1 MTVNL
6 QLKPSDMNITHKG
19 VEPFVGLNLGDVNKF
34 RDSLTYNITSYLQS
48 VNIENDKD
56 GEILWLSSSYFIKEM
71 MGLFTSWYFTNEIAK
86 KNYTVSG
93 SEFIKSLLN
102 NDKIEN
108 KPIVDFYLRG
118 LPKPEAW
125 KKNLRFIKS
134 RVLKNNFPYCLPKM
148 IKKNDII
155 TFSKTRLIV
164 EHSKIV
170 SKRVVI
176 SKFNDWFS
184 SGNWIKNSEKGITKK
199 TEDLIVNFLVKAF
212 EDSGNKNVSNE
223 IIKYSREILIII
235 CSRTNFFL
243 NELKLN
249 SKYLPNTLWISTA
262 GLFYNRL
269 MARVVMMN
277 GGEVIAHDHGT
288 GLGWVNTYITN
299 LVEFNFIN
307 NFVTY
312 SPGMVEGYKQKLL
325 HKSCLNPNCNIISIS
340 KKNKLDCNNNFQK
353 IKKKYNPKSVM
364 YLSNLYEGDGS
375 HLIPTMSDY
384 LHVNWQAN
392 LFSFLHQ
399 HKFDIYF
406 KPHPES
412 HSLPP
417 PYFEKMYDVKILK
430 GMFHE
435 FSNTA
440 DVVISDHPLS
450 TAFIESLQYKLPTVL
465 IYLPLYKISDKAI
478 NLLSKRCPIV
488 EGIFDHNGKIN
499 VDFNAI
505 KKAINNAKNMT
516 EDNSFINYYLPF
528 KMKI

>member
-1 MTVNL
+1 
-6 QLKPSDMNITHKG
+6 
-19 VEPFVGLNLGDVNKF
+19 
-34 RDSLTYNITSYLQS
+34 
-48 VNIENDKD
+48 
-56 GEILWLSSSYFIKEM
+56 
-71 MGLFTSWYFTNEIAK
+71 
-86 KNYTVSG
+86 
-93 SEFIKSLLN
+93 
-102 NDKIEN
+102 
-108 KPIVDFYLRG
+108 
-118 LPKPEAW
+118 
-125 KKNLRFIKS
+125 
-134 RVLKNNFPYCLPKM
+134 
-148 IKKNDII
+148 
-155 TFSKTRLIV
+155 
-164 EHSKIV
+164 
-170 SKRVVI
+170 
-176 SKFNDWFS
+176 
-184 SGNWIKNSEKGITKK
+184 
-199 TEDLIVNFLVKAF
+199 
-212 EDSGNKNVSNE
+212 
-223 IIKYSREILIII
+223 
-235 CSRTNFFL
+235 
-243 NELKLN
+243 
-249 SKYLPNTLWISTA
+249 
-262 GLFYNRL
+262 
-269 MARVVMMN
+269 
-277 GGEVIAHDHGT
+277 
-288 GLGWVNTYITN
+288 
-299 LVEFNFIN
+299 
-307 NFVTY
+307 
-312 SPGMVEGYKQKLL
+312 
-325 HKSCLNPNCNIISIS
+325 
-340 KKNKLDCNNNFQK
+340 
-353 IKKKYNPKSVM
+353 M